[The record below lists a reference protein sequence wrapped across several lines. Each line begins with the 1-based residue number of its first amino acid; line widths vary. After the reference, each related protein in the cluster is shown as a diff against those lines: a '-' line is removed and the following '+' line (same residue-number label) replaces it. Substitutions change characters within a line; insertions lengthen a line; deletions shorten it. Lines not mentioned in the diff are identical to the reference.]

1 MDLGPTSSG
10 EGWRVSCSAMSER
23 RIHVAVIDDDPSVR
37 RALQRVLKV
46 MDVSVEGYASG
57 EEFLASLQQQK
68 PDCVVLDLHMPGMSG
83 LEVQEQ
89 LNRLQE
95 RPPVIIV
102 TGHYEPD
109 MRRRCILAG
118 ASGYLRKPID
128 GELLRRAIDQAIGG
142 GS

>member
-1 MDLGPTSSG
+1 MCALVTGVQTCALPIYPKCRRMDLGPTSSG

-46 MDVSVEGYASG
+46 MDVSVESYASG

-89 LNRLQE
+89 Q
-95 RPPVIIV
+95 I
-102 TGHYEPD
+102 G
-109 MRRRCILAG
+109 
-118 ASGYLRKPID
+118 
-128 GELLRRAIDQAIGG
+128 RAHV
-142 GS
+142 

>member
-1 MDLGPTSSG
+1 
-10 EGWRVSCSAMSER
+10 
-23 RIHVAVIDDDPSVR
+23 
-37 RALQRVLKV
+37 
-46 MDVSVEGYASG
+46 MDVSVESYASG

-89 LNRLQE
+89 LNHLQE

-102 TGHYEPD
+102 TGHYEPG

-118 ASGYLRKPID
+118 ASGYLRKPIA

-142 GS
+142 GPYGAAADRRGVVRGKRV

>member
-46 MDVSVEGYASG
+46 MDVSVESYASG

-68 PDCVVLDLHMPGMSG
+68 PDCVVLDLHLPGLTG
-83 LEVQEQ
+83 IEVHEQ
-89 LNRLQE
+89 LNHLTE
-95 RPPVIIV
+95 RTPGLILTGSSNQGHTPP
-102 TGHYEPD
+102 
-109 MRRRCILAG
+109 
-118 ASGYLRKPID
+118 S
-128 GELLRRAIDQAIGG
+128 
-142 GS
+142 

>member
-1 MDLGPTSSG
+1 
-10 EGWRVSCSAMSER
+10 
-23 RIHVAVIDDDPSVR
+23 
-37 RALQRVLKV
+37 
-46 MDVSVEGYASG
+46 MDVSVESYASG

-89 LNRLQE
+89 LNHLQK

-102 TGHYEPD
+102 TGHYEPG

-128 GELLRRAIDQAIGG
+128 GELLDRKSTRLN
-142 GS
+142 SSH